1 MCKKSIRK
9 LFFSALFFSLLLP
22 SVAQAADPLTP
33 GQVTITRVV
42 QSVGSISVY
51 WAITGPGAAAT
62 GLEYDIDDPVNTLL
76 TVDSPSLVSPLV
88 ITKDPLDTNLDS
100 TVLYTVVLRGKNAAG
115 SGPSSATLNVK
126 PNGVQTSPP
135 RITSIVS
142 GDQSIAIGFARSDS
156 GLTDVQYSTDNGVS
170 WSPAYVVDASAST
183 ITISSLSSDQ
193 SQPLVNGTRYSI
205 RLRSLNISST
215 GTLTGTT
222 GMSAAATGIPSTIP
236 SSPEITSVD
245 ARGVS
250 IVVNAEL
257 GLTGGASIT
266 GLDYS
271 TDNGASWAGI
281 LPVPAALS
289 GKLNIPGTPFS
300 FTITTQSSGSVLVSG
315 ATYSVKVRM
324 SNLIG
329 DGPASTEVAT
339 ATIGSQSISPPSIES
354 VTARNSSLVVKST
367 LPTMPS
373 GVSLSI
379 VEFSTDNGA
388 SWRTTAQKTGSFVIA
403 VTSTNTTLTPGRL
416 YSVRVRVITSVGAGA
431 QSGVY
436 EVSVGNASAPPV
448 LLSATS
454 NSGAIAFAGAL
465 GNTNGAPVI
474 RLEYSTDNGAS
485 WATGMIPADVVA
497 PTTSSSPT
505 TTAPASSSTT
515 TTTTTVAPAATIA
528 TSIPKTWSFAVS
540 SLSSNIQS
548 PVVPGAAY
556 TVRVRA
562 VSAAGTSAPS
572 NSKVV
577 NLAGSPKV
585 PVILSATAGNNSVT
599 LTISYTKPTGVV
611 VSDIEYSTDDGASWA
626 SSGDTGNT
634 LVITEESSGSRSYL
648 NPGENYAIRIRI
660 IANGGV
666 SATSAPKSVRTTG
679 TDSAVSMGKIND
691 KLLSV
696 GRFSVK
702 GIAKTKSSRAL
713 TYSSS
718 TTDVCKVSGVTV
730 TLVKAGVCTILAS
743 VAADGEF
750 KKDSVSRN
758 FNVREL
764 KVAALAVGED
774 MSVKDLALLQFPAK
788 ARNAKMK
795 SVSVVSAKGICRLQK
810 ATILKKATIVAVKKG
825 ACKVK
830 MVSKNKAGKTVR
842 KVALLTI
849 K

>member
-1 MCKKSIRK
+1 MRKKSIRK
-9 LFFSALFFSLLLP
+9 LFVSALFVSLFVP
-22 SVAQAADPLTP
+22 SVAQAADPLKP
-33 GQVTITRVV
+33 GQVVVTRVV
-42 QSVGSISVY
+42 QSSGSISVY
-51 WAITGPGAAAT
+51 WEITGPGAAAT

-100 TVLYTVVLRGKNAAG
+100 TVAYTVVLRGENSAG
-115 SGPSSATLNVK
+115 SGPSSATINVK
-126 PNGVQTSPP
+126 PNGVQTSPA

-142 GDQSIAIGFARSDS
+142 GDQSIVVGFARSDS

-183 ITISSLSSDQ
+183 ITISSLSSNQ
-193 SQPLVNGTRYSI
+193 SQPLVNGTRYSV

-271 TDNGASWAGI
+271 TDNGASWTGI

-300 FTITTQSSGSVLVSG
+300 FTITTQSSGSALVSG
-315 ATYSVKVRM
+315 ATYSVKVRT

-354 VTARNSSLVVKST
+354 VTARNTSLVVKST

-379 VEFSTDNGA
+379 VEFSTDNGV

-403 VTSTNTTLTPGRL
+403 VTSTNTALIPGRL
-416 YSVRVRVITSVGAGA
+416 YSVRVRVITSVGAGS

-465 GNTNGAPVI
+465 GNTNGAPVT
-474 RLEYSTDNGAS
+474 RLEYSTDNGAT
-485 WATGMIPADVVA
+485 WATGMTPDDVVA
-497 PTTSSSPT
+497 STPSSSPT

-515 TTTTTVAPAATIA
+515 TTTTTVAPAATTA

-540 SLSSNIQS
+540 SLSSNLQS

-577 NLAGSPKV
+577 TLAGSPKV
-585 PVILSATAGNNSVT
+585 PVILSATAGNNSIT

-634 LVITEESSGSRSYL
+634 LSITEESSGSRSYL
-648 NPGENYAIRIRI
+648 SPGENYAIRIRV

-679 TDSAVSMGKIND
+679 TDSAMSMEKIDD
-691 KLLSV
+691 KLLSL
-696 GRFSVK
+696 GTLSVK
-702 GIAKTKSSRAL
+702 GTAKTKSSRAIV
-713 TYSSS
+713 YSSS
-718 TTDVCKVSGVTV
+718 TTDVCKVSDVTV
-730 TLVKAGVCTILAS
+730 TLIKAGVCTILAS
-743 VAADGEF
+743 VDADGEF

-758 FNVREL
+758 FNVLEL

-774 MSVKDLALLQFPAK
+774 MSVKSLALLQFPAK
-788 ARNAKMK
+788 APNAKMS
-795 SVSVVSAKGICRLQK
+795 SVSIVSAKGICTLK
-810 ATILKKATIVAVKKG
+810 DATILAVKKG

-830 MVSKNKAGKTVR
+830 MVSKNKAGKTVT

>member
-22 SVAQAADPLTP
+22 SVAQAADPLKP

-142 GDQSIAIGFARSDS
+142 GDQSVAVGFARSDS
-156 GLTDVQYSTDNGVS
+156 GLTDVQYSTDNGTS

-215 GTLTGTT
+215 GTFTGTT
-222 GMSAAATGIPSTIP
+222 GMSAAAIGTPSTIP

-300 FTITTQSSGSVLVSG
+300 FTITTQSSGSALVSG
-315 ATYSVKVRM
+315 ATYSVKVRT

-485 WATGMIPADVVA
+485 WATGMTPDDVV
-497 PTTSSSPT
+497 TSSPSTSPT

-515 TTTTTVAPAATIA
+515 TAPTTTTTVAPAATA
-528 TSIPKTWSFAVS
+528 SASIPKTWSFAVS

-577 NLAGSPKV
+577 TLAGSPKV

-679 TDSAVSMGKIND
+679 TDSAVSMEKIND

-696 GRFSVK
+696 GTFSVK

-743 VAADGEF
+743 VTADGEF

-758 FNVREL
+758 FNVLEL

-788 ARNAKMK
+788 APNAKMS
-795 SVSVVSAKGICRLQK
+795 SVSVVSAKGICTLK
-810 ATILKKATIVAVKKG
+810 NATVLAVKKG

-830 MVSKNKAGKTVR
+830 MVSKNKAGKTVT